1 MRSGVHIVD
10 VMITAE
16 NLTKRY
22 GATTAVNDLSFT
34 VRPGVVTGFLG
45 RNGAGKST
53 TMRMLVGLDR
63 PTTGRISIDGRD
75 YREFNDPLRHVGAM
89 LDARGVHPGRSGY
102 DHLLA
107 VAYSNGIP
115 RRRVEQVVE
124 MVGLRS
130 VVFRRA
136 GGFSLGMGQRLGIA
150 TALLG
155 DPEILVLDEPT
166 NGLDPDG
173 ILWLRTLL
181 SRIAAEGRT
190 VFLSSHLM
198 SELALIAEDLVV
210 IGGGEL
216 LAVGSVDAVVA
227 SVSPETVRVITP
239 EAGALARALQGPG
252 VSVSST
258 DSETLDVQGL
268 AAREIGSIAAGA
280 RIVLYGLE
288 THQASLEEAFM
299 QITQG
304 APVHGAHLQE
314 VAE

>member
-1 MRSGVHIVD
+1 
-10 VMITAE
+10 
-16 NLTKRY
+16 
-22 GATTAVNDLSFT
+22 
-34 VRPGVVTGFLG
+34 
-45 RNGAGKST
+45 
-53 TMRMLVGLDR
+53 
-63 PTTGRISIDGRD
+63 
-75 YREFNDPLRHVGAM
+75 
-89 LDARGVHPGRSGY
+89 
-102 DHLLA
+102 
-107 VAYSNGIP
+107 
-115 RRRVEQVVE
+115 
-124 MVGLRS
+124 
-130 VVFRRA
+130 
-136 GGFSLGMGQRLGIA
+136 MGQRLGIA